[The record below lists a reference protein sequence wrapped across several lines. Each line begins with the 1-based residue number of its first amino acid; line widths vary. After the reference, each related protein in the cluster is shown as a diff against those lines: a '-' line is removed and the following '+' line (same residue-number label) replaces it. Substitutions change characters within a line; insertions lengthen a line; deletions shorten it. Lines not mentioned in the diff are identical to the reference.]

1 MSLHRIP
8 SLAMLA
14 TILCLAPI
22 NEPNAQTRPADDS
35 GDPNVRIIRDASGGQ
50 TSPIATTMF
59 GAGVRNCATRVD
71 QVGNFLTR
79 NTKAT
84 AMVFLP
90 EKEPDNSMISV
101 SMEVV
106 GEGTPRAYASATF
119 SPNTVIGCAAEY
131 ETVQYWP
138 ESCNA
143 VAQKQFK
150 GASAPAVLG
159 GEISVLTI
167 GPLARVF
174 LMRATATSCISIK
187 KEILR

>member
-1 MSLHRIP
+1 MSLHRSSCLVI
-8 SLAMLA
+8 LTGA
-14 TILCLAPI
+14 LCLASL
-22 NEPNAQTRPADDS
+22 NGSYAQTRPADDT
-35 GDPNVRIIRDASGGQ
+35 GDPNVRIIRDASAGQ
-50 TSPIATTMF
+50 TSPIATAMF
-59 GAGVRNCATRVD
+59 GAGVRNCATRAD

-79 NTKAT
+79 NTKST

-90 EKEPDNSMISV
+90 EKEPDNSMVSV
-101 SMEVV
+101 SMEVI

-143 VAQKQFK
+143 VAQRQFK
-150 GASAPAVLG
+150 GATSSAVLG
-159 GEISVLTI
+159 AEISVLTI

-174 LMRATATSCISIK
+174 LMRATATSCVSIK